1 MNHENPK
8 GRKIE
13 RNLRESFRFFELSG
27 FRDGF
32 VARFAMLKALLLT
45 AGLGVATCSVF
56 ADPCKSGPKVN
67 QRPGPYSSV
76 VSTGTNRGQSHCFI
90 CETGDKPA
98 VIVFAR
104 NLSDPLGKLVKH
116 IDKAVEQNKKTE
128 LRAWVTFLAED
139 QPSFDARVVH
149 WGQRHAIGQVPLGVF
164 EDVVGPPTY
173 LIHREADVTVLL
185 CVKQRVVANFAFRNG
200 ELTESAIA
208 DIIKTLPQI
217 VK

>member
-1 MNHENPK
+1 MSK
-8 GRKIE
+8 SI
-13 RNLRESFRFFELSG
+13 L
-27 FRDGF
+27 
-32 VARFAMLKALLLT
+32 VALA
-45 AGLGVATCSVF
+45 LGVLTYSAW

-76 VSTGTNRGQSHCFI
+76 VSTGKNRGQSHCFI
-90 CETGDKPA
+90 CEAADRPT
-98 VIVFAR
+98 VIIFAR
-104 NLSDPLGKLVKH
+104 SLSDPLGKLVKH
-116 IDKAVEQNKKTE
+116 IDKAVELNKKVD

-139 QPSFDARVVH
+139 QPSFDPRVVQ

-185 CVKQRVVANFAFRNG
+185 SVKQKVVANFAFRSG

-208 DIIKTLPQI
+208 QIVKTLPPI
-217 VK
+217 VKGN